1 MFVFLIVCLLGCAGP
16 AAGAVPADSLRADAL
31 RAAAGAGD
39 ARHRRPPG
47 RRRRPRPLC
56 PPRRHRSRRRAP
68 QPALRRQ
75 VSQSVLSLCLVT
87 SSQVS
92 SRPAGRQAGIFW
104 LASLIMS
111 TAHSLVVMLYSVTML
126 RIQQRC
132 DRRHDGMLHADDGRQ
147 EGQQD
152 GHETRSASKALSR
165 APVVLVLVLVGFW
178 DLYGILHVDLGGAWV
193 LALRV
198 LFCLFCCSIEAEE
211 GDPVNLATLAN

>member
-39 ARHRRPPG
+39 ARHCRPPG

-92 SRPAGRQAGIFW
+92 GRPAGRQAGIFW

-165 APVVLVLVLVGFW
+165 APVVLVLVGFW
-178 DLYGILHVDLGGAWV
+178 DFGICMAYCMWIWGGRGCW
-193 LALRV
+193 
-198 LFCLFCCSIEAEE
+198 LFACCFAFFAARSRRRR
-211 GDPVNLATLAN
+211 GTLLI